1 MLYFL
6 LKIYVDLENKII
18 VSFAMYVYLNTMYM

>member
-6 LKIYVDLENKII
+6 LKIYVDLEKKII
-18 VSFAMYVYLNTMYM
+18 RKFCYVCIFKYNYM